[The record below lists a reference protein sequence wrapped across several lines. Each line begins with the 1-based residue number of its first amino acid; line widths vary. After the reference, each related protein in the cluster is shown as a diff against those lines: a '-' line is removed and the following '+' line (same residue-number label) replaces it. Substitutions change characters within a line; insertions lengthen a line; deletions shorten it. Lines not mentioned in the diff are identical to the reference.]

1 MKGRLFFS
9 LFLVL
14 MSASAFGDQHSED
27 LNYAQVVY
35 VKASRGRDGLWR
47 FDTTVRHL
55 DQGWN
60 HYADAWQVVDPADGA
75 MLAER
80 VLLHPHDNEQ
90 PFTRSQS
97 NIRIPNATT
106 HVIVRARCNVHGF
119 GGREIVV
126 ELKPGKHDFYE
137 VMHR

>member
-1 MKGRLFFS
+1 MKGRL
-9 LFLVL
+9 LFPLCLVL
-14 MSASAFGDQHSED
+14 LSASVFGEQHNED

-35 VKASRGRDGLWR
+35 VKASRNRDGLWR
-47 FDTTVRHL
+47 FDVTVRHM

-60 HYADAWQVVDPADGA
+60 HYANAWRVVDPDGGKI
-75 MLAER
+75 LAER

-97 NIRIPNATT
+97 NVQIPAGVTQVT
-106 HVIVRARCNVHGF
+106 LQAKCNVHGF

-126 ELKPGKHDFYE
+126 ELKPGKHNSYE
-137 VMHR
+137 VTHH